1 MKRSIILCLSVLL
14 LSVGASAQDLE
25 ENIEKYT
32 SANGKRYLQP
42 LADVFGANLNSGFYH
57 TAKVPKFGLHL
68 RVGVSAM
75 YAPVSD
81 AQKTFVSVAED
92 GFPVPEGMEL
102 PTLFGSDDPVNVG
115 GVDFSG
121 VWETSF
127 FPLAVPQITIGAFM
141 GTEMTFRY
149 IKYKVD
155 DSFGDIRLQ
164 GWGVRHSLSQYIFL
178 CPVDIA
184 ASYYH
189 QTFDIGEYVEATA
202 AYYGIQASKTL
213 GPLTVYG
220 GFAFEKST
228 LTLKYDHVDTATRIQ
243 FDLEGKNSTRTT
255 LGVALDLFILKIYG
269 DMNIASQTTYSAGI
283 GLGF

>member
-1 MKRSIILCLSVLL
+1 MKRSIILLLGALL
-14 LSVGASAQDLE
+14 LSTGASAQNLE
-25 ENIEKYT
+25 DNIEKFT

-57 TAKVPKFGLHL
+57 TAKIPKFGLHV
-68 RVGVSAM
+68 RVGLSAM
-75 YAPVSD
+75 MAPVSSD
-81 AQKTFVSVAED
+81 QKTFTTVAEN
-92 GFPVPEGMEL
+92 GFPLPAGTEL
-102 PTLFGSDDPVNVG
+102 PTLFGDEDPVNLG
-115 GVDFSG
+115 GVQFGG
-121 VWETSF
+121 VWDTEF
-127 FPLAVPQITIGAFM
+127 FPLAVPQITIGSFM

-164 GWGVRHSLSQYIFL
+164 GWGIRHSLSQYIFL

-189 QTFDIGEYVEATA
+189 QKFDIGNYVEATA
-202 AYYGIQASKTL
+202 VYYGIQASKSL

-228 LTLKYDHVDTATRIQ
+228 LTLQYDYVDTATQIH
-243 FDLEGKNSTRTT
+243 FDLEGENSTRTT
-255 LGVALDLFILKIYG
+255 LGVALDLFIFKIYG